1 MQYKK
6 QSSGKRRYQSR
17 RSADINKKDDKKTAK
32 RMSFEK
38 RTFIQSVVSAAILVY
53 CIGISY
59 SNTAVV
65 QKEFIAHSVNITA
78 NKSEARGYLNTVK
91 RLTQKGAD
99 YAKKGVDRI
108 ADLCTPKAQD
118 KSDKALTALAMKD
131 DNAEKKDN
139 KNTDK
144 EPHADTDV
152 TDKTQQSQT
161 AQAAQPNDYANTLTV
176 PIKGKIT
183 SGYGD
188 RIHPVS
194 GESTQH
200 MGVDIA
206 ADYGTVVTACKKG
219 FVTEAGYDS
228 NLGNYVKIDHGG
240 GIVTVY
246 GHLSEISVKPG
257 EYADKSIKIGCV
269 GQTGVATGPH
279 LHLEIR
285 VNGKCQNPADYIEG
299 IL

>member
-6 QSSGKRRYQSR
+6 QSSGTRHYQSR
-17 RSADINKKDDKKTAK
+17 RSSDISKKDNKKTAK
-32 RMSFEK
+32 KMSFEK
-38 RTFIQSVVSAAILVY
+38 KTLIRSVASAAILVY
-53 CIGISY
+53 CIGVSY

-78 NKSEARGYLNTVK
+78 SKSEVLGYLGIIK
-91 RLTQKGAD
+91 KLSKKGTG

-131 DNAEKKDN
+131 DGSAKSDN
-139 KNTDK
+139 KTADKTTQTDTGV
-144 EPHADTDV
+144 P
-152 TDKTQQSQT
+152 DKTQTEQT
-161 AQAAQPNDYANTLTV
+161 VQQAQTDDYANTLTV

-194 GESTQH
+194 GESAQH

-206 ADYGTVVTACKKG
+206 AAYGTVVTACKKG

-228 NLGNYVKIDHGG
+228 SLGNYVKIDHGG

-299 IL
+299 IV